1 MINRKMRPCTLQQ
14 EFKTKVAGQIKKNY
28 ETIDVIE
35 VAIYKNKGF
44 TAGNEFLYTKAE
56 LVGLTRFR
64 GFEPKEKYLLI
75 DAQGRKYTVEDMN
88 RQARLTSLELKEVF

>member
-1 MINRKMRPCTLQQ
+1 MKPCTLQQ

-35 VAIYKNKGF
+35 VAIYPTSYKTNLVLITGDL
-44 TAGNEFLYTKAE
+44 NYTKAE

-64 GFEPKEKYLLI
+64 GFEHKEKYLLI
-75 DAQGRKYTVEDMN
+75 DAQGRKYTVEDMD